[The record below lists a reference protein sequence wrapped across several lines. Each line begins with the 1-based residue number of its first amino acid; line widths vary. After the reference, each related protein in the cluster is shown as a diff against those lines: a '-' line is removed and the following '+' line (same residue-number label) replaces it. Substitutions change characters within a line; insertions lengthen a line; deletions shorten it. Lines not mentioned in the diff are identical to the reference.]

1 MQSRDLKKE
10 AELTIAKIR
19 NQLTYGSN
27 NDSDRDRA
35 DFLRGH
41 FVRAAVHIALLKNA
55 LLGNDASLPNV
66 TKLKFLAMAKYG
78 YGQCDEQAHAA
89 FMDLV
94 EKGIYLIDYCHTS
107 KGKHCLLVVGRDP
120 ASDKNDMSTWGDN
133 VFICDPWINR
143 VYPLSDFQKMQHETT
158 LGKYNEILYSEES
171 LPPHYL
177 SGTIIIEI
185 SVKNKKDLIK
195 FQNDIKLHP
204 KIVSMFASKA
214 DSIKELETDFRKL
227 REDFDMMKKTP
238 LFTRPELQEYIAQ
251 IQDNLTI
258 ISHRVS
264 EEKTPETPV
273 KSNFRGSVV
282 TATGDAHTSLVKQ
295 LNVAIKKDSKPSD
308 FSTIEQSVEKFNYGQ
323 AVRKLCTFKEEPER
337 ALPILNILL
346 QFKNQLK
353 INLDAQVGDE
363 KYAAIHY
370 AAVKVA
376 LHGDRSLYDLLVKQG
391 ANEALP
397 DKHGKSA
404 AQHLQESL
412 TSFKSQS
419 SKTFQA

>member
-1 MQSRDLKKE
+1 MQARDLKKE
-10 AELTIAKIR
+10 AELTVAKIR

-27 NDSDRDRA
+27 NDSDRNRA
-35 DFLRGH
+35 DFLRGN
-41 FVRAAVHIALLKNA
+41 FVRAAAPIAVLKNIIY
-55 LLGNDASLPNV
+55 GNTSNFPSL
-66 TKLKFLAMAKYG
+66 TKLHSLAITKYG
-78 YGQCDEQAHAA
+78 YGQCGEQADAA
-89 FMDLV
+89 FIDLI
-94 EKGIYLIDYCHTS
+94 EKGVYPIDYCSTT
-107 KGKHCLLVVGRDP
+107 KGEHILLVLGRDP

-133 VFICDPWINR
+133 VFICDPWINK
-143 VYPLSDFQKMQHETT
+143 VYPLSDFTKMQNETT
-158 LGKYNEILYSEES
+158 LGKYNKILFLGKS

-177 SGTIIIEI
+177 SGTLLIEE

-195 FQNDIKLHP
+195 FRQDITLHP
-204 KIVSMFASKA
+204 DIVSMFTSKA
-214 DSIKELETDFRKL
+214 DSHEELEKDFRKL
-227 REDFDMMKKTP
+227 RQDFEAIKKTA
-238 LFTRPELQEYIAQ
+238 LFTLPETQEYITQ
-251 IQDNLTI
+251 IQDCLKV
-258 ISHRVS
+258 ISQIVS
-264 EEKTPETPV
+264 EEKTPENPV

-282 TATGDAHTSLVKQ
+282 TATGDAHTALVKQ
-295 LNVAIKKDSKPSD
+295 LNAAIKKDSKPSD
-308 FSTIEQSVEKFNYGQ
+308 FSALGQSVKEFNFDQ
-323 AVRKLCTFKEEPER
+323 AVRRLCTFKEEPER

-412 TSFKSQS
+412 ASFKSQS
-419 SKTFQA
+419 SKAFQA